1 MKNNFIKILPD
12 SVQLYGNWLDDSN
25 QYDVIKSFK
34 KGGLTYTIVN
44 DNIKFYAYNDY
55 FYKNC
60 IMSYDLPVTINDATY
75 SSIDEI
81 TTALNDIYPDDN
93 NSGEGGGSIDVDVD
107 DHLSTLSTNPVQNKV
122 VTQVLNGKADKS
134 EIPSLGGYATEN
146 WVEGQG
152 YLKEHQDL
160 SEYAKKNEVPTLPQF
175 RTINGQ
181 KITGDT
187 TNIVIEGGGG
197 GETITVDSEL
207 STTSTN
213 PLQNKAI
220 TNALSNKANLS
231 DIPSLNGYAT
241 ENWVL
246 NKKYLTQHQ
255 DLSDYA
261 TKADLN
267 KKQDVL
273 VSGQNIKTINGQD
286 IFGSGD
292 ITIESDGVKKWE
304 GTRAEYNALGT
315 YDENTLYIIT
325 DENVEYAK
333 KTDIPSLTGYATQ
346 TWVEEQGYLK
356 EEQDKLSAGT
366 GIKIE
371 NNVVSAKIWQGTK
384 AEYNAITTK
393 DSDTIY
399 LIYEE

>member
-1 MKNNFIKILPD
+1 MKNNFIKILHD
-12 SVQLYGNWLDDSN
+12 SVQLFGNWIDDSN

-34 KGGLTYTIVN
+34 KGGLTYQIVN

-60 IMSYDLPVTINDATY
+60 IMSYDLPVTINDVSY
-75 SSIDEI
+75 SDIDEI

-93 NSGEGGGSIDVDVD
+93 NSGEGGGSIDVD
-107 DHLSTLSTNPVQNKV
+107 DHLSTVSTNPVQNKI
-122 VTQVLNGKADKS
+122 VTQVLNGKADKT
-134 EIPSLGGYATEN
+134 EIPSLDGYATET

-160 SEYAKKNEVPTLPQF
+160 SEYAKKTEVPTLPKF

-187 TNIVIEGGGG
+187 TNIVIEGGSG
-197 GETITVDSEL
+197 GETITVDSGL

-213 PLQNKAI
+213 PVQNKAI
-220 TNALSNKANLS
+220 TNALNNKANLS
-231 DIPSLNGYAT
+231 DIPSLDGYAT

-246 NKKYLTQHQ
+246 NKKYLTKHQ
-255 DLSDYA
+255 DLSD
-261 TKADLN
+261 
-267 KKQDVL
+267 
-273 VSGQNIKTINGQD
+273 
-286 IFGSGD
+286 
-292 ITIESDGVKKWE
+292 
-304 GTRAEYNALGT
+304 
-315 YDENTLYIIT
+315 
-325 DENVEYAK
+325 YAK

-346 TWVEEQGYLK
+346 TWVNGQNFAKKSDIPSVTGYATQTWVNGQNFAKKTDIPSLDGYATQTWVEEQGYLK
-356 EEQDKLSAGT
+356 EQQNKLTAGT

-384 AEYNAITTK
+384 AEYNAITPK

-399 LIYEE
+399 LIYE

>member
-1 MKNNFIKILPD
+1 MKNNFIKILSD

-34 KGGLTYTIVN
+34 KGGLTYQIVN

-60 IMSYDLPVTINDATY
+60 IMSYDLPVTINDTTY
-75 SSIDEI
+75 SNIDEI
-81 TTALNDIYPDDN
+81 TDALNDIYPDDN
-93 NSGEGGGSIDVDVD
+93 NSGEGGGSIDVD

-146 WVEGQG
+146 WVNNQG

-160 SEYAKKNEVPTLPQF
+160 SDYAKKNEVPTLPEF

-207 STTSTN
+207 SNTSTN

-220 TNALSNKANLS
+220 TNALNNKANLS
-231 DIPSLNGYAT
+231 DIPSLDGYAT

-255 DLSDYA
+255 DLSD
-261 TKADLN
+261 
-267 KKQDVL
+267 
-273 VSGQNIKTINGQD
+273 
-286 IFGSGD
+286 
-292 ITIESDGVKKWE
+292 
-304 GTRAEYNALGT
+304 
-315 YDENTLYIIT
+315 
-325 DENVEYAK
+325 YAK

-356 EEQDKLSAGT
+356 EEQNKLTAGT

-371 NNVVSAKIWQGTK
+371 NNTVSAKIWQGTK
-384 AEYNAITTK
+384 EQYNAITSK
-393 DSDTIY
+393 DADTIY
-399 LIYEE
+399 LIYE

>member
-1 MKNNFIKILPD
+1 MVSLFFMYNLYNKPNIMKNNFIKILSD
-12 SVQLYGNWLDDSN
+12 SVQLFGNWIDDSN

-60 IMSYDLPVTINDATY
+60 IMSYDLPVTINDTTY
-75 SSIDEI
+75 SSIDEL

-93 NSGEGGGSIDVDVD
+93 NSGEGGGSIDVDD
-107 DHLSTLSTNPVQNKV
+107 KLSTTSTNPVQNKV

-134 EIPSLGGYATEN
+134 EIPSLNGYATEN

-160 SEYAKKNEVPTLPQF
+160 SDYAKKNEVPTLPQF

-187 TNIVIEGGGG
+187 TNIVIEGGSG

-207 STTSTN
+207 SATSTN
-213 PLQNKAI
+213 PVQNKAI
-220 TNALSNKANLS
+220 TNALNNKANLS
-231 DIPSLNGYAT
+231 DIPSLDGYAT

-246 NKKYLTQHQ
+246 NKKYLTEHQ
-255 DLSDYA
+255 DL
-261 TKADLN
+261 T
-267 KKQDVL
+267 
-273 VSGQNIKTINGQD
+273 G
-286 IFGSGD
+286 
-292 ITIESDGVKKWE
+292 
-304 GTRAEYNALGT
+304 
-315 YDENTLYIIT
+315 
-325 DENVEYAK
+325 YAK
-333 KTDIPSLTGYATQ
+333 KSDIPSLTGYATQ
-346 TWVEEQGYLK
+346 TWVNGQNFAKKSDIPSLTGYATYTWVISQNYAKKTDIPSVTDYATEEWVEEQGYLK
-356 EEQDKLSAGT
+356 EHQDISGKQDKLTAGT

-384 AEYNAITTK
+384 TQFNAITSK

-399 LIYEE
+399 LIYE

>member
-60 IMSYDLPVTINDATY
+60 IMSYDLPVTINDTTY
-75 SSIDEI
+75 SNIDEI
-81 TTALNDIYPDDN
+81 TDALNDIYPDDN
-93 NSGEGGGSIDVDVD
+93 NSGEGGGSIDVD

-134 EIPSLGGYATEN
+134 EIPSLGGYATED
-146 WVEGQG
+146 WVNSKN
-152 YLKEHQDL
+152 YLTQHQDL
-160 SEYAKKNEVPTLPQF
+160 SDYAKKNEVPTLPQF

-187 TNIVIEGGGG
+187 TNIVIEGGSG

-220 TNALSNKANLS
+220 TNALNNKANLS

-246 NKKYLTQHQ
+246 NKKYLTEHQ
-255 DLSDYA
+255 DLSD
-261 TKADLN
+261 
-267 KKQDVL
+267 
-273 VSGQNIKTINGQD
+273 
-286 IFGSGD
+286 
-292 ITIESDGVKKWE
+292 
-304 GTRAEYNALGT
+304 
-315 YDENTLYIIT
+315 
-325 DENVEYAK
+325 YAK
-333 KTDIPSLTGYATQ
+333 KTDIPSLTGYAAQTWVNGQNFAKKTDIPSVTGYATQ

-356 EEQDKLSAGT
+356 EHQDISGKQDKLSAGT
-366 GIKIE
+366 GIKIK

-384 AEYNAITTK
+384 EQYNAITSK

-399 LIYEE
+399 LIYEA

>member
-1 MKNNFIKILPD
+1 MVSLFFLMHNLYNKPNIMKNNFIKILSD
-12 SVQLYGNWLDDSN
+12 SVQLFGNWIDDSN
-25 QYDVIKSFK
+25 QYDVIKSLK

-60 IMSYDLPVTINDATY
+60 IMSYDLPVTINDVSY
-75 SSIDEI
+75 SDIDEI

-93 NSGEGGGSIDVDVD
+93 NSGEGGGSIDVD
-107 DHLSTLSTNPVQNKV
+107 DHLSTVSTNPVQNKV

-134 EIPSLGGYATEN
+134 EIPSLNGYATED
-146 WVEGQG
+146 WVNNQG

-160 SEYAKKNEVPTLPQF
+160 SDYAKKNEVPTLPQF

-187 TNIVIEGGGG
+187 TNIVIEGGSG

-213 PLQNKAI
+213 PVQNKAI
-220 TNALSNKANLS
+220 TNALNNKANLS
-231 DIPSLNGYAT
+231 DIPSLDGYAT

-255 DLSDYA
+255 DL
-261 TKADLN
+261 T
-267 KKQDVL
+267 
-273 VSGQNIKTINGQD
+273 G
-286 IFGSGD
+286 
-292 ITIESDGVKKWE
+292 
-304 GTRAEYNALGT
+304 
-315 YDENTLYIIT
+315 
-325 DENVEYAK
+325 YAK

-356 EEQDKLSAGT
+356 EQQNKLTAGT

-384 AEYNAITTK
+384 AEYNAITSK
-393 DSDTIY
+393 DADTIY
-399 LIYEE
+399 LIYE

>member
-1 MKNNFIKILPD
+1 MKNNFIKILSD
-12 SVQLYGNWLDDSN
+12 SVQLFGNWLDDSN

-34 KGGLTYTIVN
+34 KGGLTYQIVN

-60 IMSYDLPVTINDATY
+60 IMSYDLPVTINDVEY
-75 SSIDEI
+75 SNIDEI
-81 TTALNDIYPDDN
+81 TDALNDIYPDDN
-93 NSGEGGGSIDVDVD
+93 NSGEGGGGSIDVD
-107 DHLSTLSTNPVQNKV
+107 DHLSTVSTNPVQNKI

-134 EIPSLGGYATEN
+134 EIPSLTGYATED

-160 SEYAKKNEVPTLPQF
+160 SEYAKKNEVPRLPEF

-187 TNIVIEGGGG
+187 TNIVIEGGSG

-213 PLQNKAI
+213 PVQNKTI
-220 TNALSNKANLS
+220 TNALNNKANLS
-231 DIPSLNGYAT
+231 DIPSLDGYAT
-241 ENWVL
+241 ENWAL
-246 NKKYLTQHQ
+246 NKNYLTHHQ
-255 DLSDYA
+255 DLS
-261 TKADLN
+261 
-267 KKQDVL
+267 
-273 VSGQNIKTINGQD
+273 G
-286 IFGSGD
+286 
-292 ITIESDGVKKWE
+292 
-304 GTRAEYNALGT
+304 
-315 YDENTLYIIT
+315 
-325 DENVEYAK
+325 YAK

-346 TWVEEQGYLK
+346 TWVLNKKYLTEHQDLSGYAKKTDIPSLTGYATQTWVNGQNFAKKTDIQSLDGYATEEWVNSQGYLK
-356 EEQDKLSAGT
+356 EQQNKLTAGT

-384 AEYNAITTK
+384 EQFNAITTK

-399 LIYEE
+399 LIYE

>member
-1 MKNNFIKILPD
+1 MKNNFIKILQD

-60 IMSYDLPVTINDATY
+60 IMSYDLPVTINDVSY
-75 SSIDEI
+75 SSIDDI
-81 TTALNDIYPDDN
+81 TDALNDIYPDDN
-93 NSGEGGGSIDVDVD
+93 NSGEGGGESITID
-107 DHLSTLSTNPVQNKV
+107 DKLSTTSINPVQNKV
-122 VTQVLNGKADKS
+122 VTQVLNGKADKT
-134 EIPSLGGYATEN
+134 EIPSLNGYATEN

-160 SEYAKKNEVPTLPQF
+160 SEYAKKTDIPSLPQF

-187 TNIVIEGGGG
+187 TNIVIEGGSG
-197 GETITVDSEL
+197 GEAITIDSEL
-207 STTSTN
+207 SNTSIN

-220 TNALSNKANLS
+220 TNALNNKASLS
-231 DIPSLNGYAT
+231 DIPSLDGYAT

-255 DLSDYA
+255 DL
-261 TKADLN
+261 T
-267 KKQDVL
+267 
-273 VSGQNIKTINGQD
+273 G
-286 IFGSGD
+286 
-292 ITIESDGVKKWE
+292 
-304 GTRAEYNALGT
+304 
-315 YDENTLYIIT
+315 
-325 DENVEYAK
+325 YAK
-333 KTDIPSLTGYATQ
+333 KSDIPSLTGYATQ
-346 TWVEEQGYLK
+346 TWVNGQNFAKKSDIPSLDDYATQTWVSNQGYLTQHQDISGK
-356 EEQDKLSAGT
+356 QDKLSSGT

-384 AEYNAITTK
+384 AQYNAITSK
-393 DSDTIY
+393 DADTIY
-399 LIYEE
+399 LIYE

>member
-1 MKNNFIKILPD
+1 MVSLFFLMHNLYNKPNIMKNNFIKILSD
-12 SVQLYGNWLDDSN
+12 SVQLFGNWIDDSN
-25 QYDVIKSFK
+25 QYDVIKSLK

-60 IMSYDLPVTINDATY
+60 IMSYDLPVTINDVSY
-75 SSIDEI
+75 SDIDEI

-93 NSGEGGGSIDVDVD
+93 NSGEGGGSIDVD
-107 DHLSTLSTNPVQNKV
+107 DHLSTVSTNPVQNKV

-134 EIPSLGGYATEN
+134 EIPSLNGYATED
-146 WVEGQG
+146 WVNNQG

-160 SEYAKKNEVPTLPQF
+160 SDYAKKNEVPTLPQF

-187 TNIVIEGGGG
+187 TNIVIEGGSG

-213 PLQNKAI
+213 PVQNKAI
-220 TNALSNKANLS
+220 TNALNNKANLS
-231 DIPSLNGYAT
+231 DIPSLDGYAT

-255 DLSDYA
+255 DLTGYAKKTDIPSLTGYA
-261 TKADLN
+261 TQTWVN
-267 KKQDVL
+267 
-273 VSGQNIKTINGQD
+273 GQNYAKKTDIPSLTGYATQSWVNGQN
-286 IFGSGD
+286 F
-292 ITIESDGVKKWE
+292 
-304 GTRAEYNALGT
+304 
-315 YDENTLYIIT
+315 
-325 DENVEYAK
+325 AK

-356 EEQDKLSAGT
+356 EQQNKLTAGT

-384 AEYNAITTK
+384 AEYNAITSK
-393 DSDTIY
+393 DADTIY
-399 LIYEE
+399 LIYE

>member
-34 KGGLTYTIVN
+34 KGGLTYQIVN

-60 IMSYDLPVTINDATY
+60 IMSYDLPVTINDVSY

-81 TTALNDIYPDDN
+81 TDALNDIYPDDN
-93 NSGEGGGSIDVDVD
+93 NSGEGGGESITID
-107 DHLSTLSTNPVQNKV
+107 DKLSTTSTNPVQNKV

-134 EIPSLGGYATEN
+134 EIPSLGGYATED
-146 WVEGQG
+146 WVNNQG

-220 TNALSNKANLS
+220 TNALNNKANLS
-231 DIPSLNGYAT
+231 DIPSLDGYAT

-261 TKADLN
+261 KKTDIPSLN
-267 KKQDVL
+267 GYATENWVN
-273 VSGQNIKTINGQD
+273 GQN
-286 IFGSGD
+286 F
-292 ITIESDGVKKWE
+292 
-304 GTRAEYNALGT
+304 
-315 YDENTLYIIT
+315 
-325 DENVEYAK
+325 AK

-346 TWVEEQGYLK
+346 TWVNGQNFAKKTDIPSLTGYATQTWVNNQGYLK
-356 EEQDKLSAGT
+356 EHQDISGKQDKLSAGT

-371 NNVVSAKIWQGTK
+371 NNTVSAKIWQGTK
-384 AEYNAITTK
+384 EQYNAITSK
-393 DSDTIY
+393 NSDTIY
-399 LIYEE
+399 LIYE

>member
-60 IMSYDLPVTINDATY
+60 IMSYDLPVTINDVSY

-81 TTALNDIYPDDN
+81 TDALNDIYPDDN
-93 NSGEGGGSIDVDVD
+93 NSGEGGGSIDVD
-107 DHLSTLSTNPVQNKV
+107 DHLSTVSTNPVQNKI

-134 EIPSLGGYATEN
+134 EIPSLNGYATED

-160 SEYAKKNEVPTLPQF
+160 SDYAKKNEVPTLPQF

>member
-1 MKNNFIKILPD
+1 MKNNFIKILSD
-12 SVQLYGNWLDDSN
+12 SVQLFGNWIDDSN

-60 IMSYDLPVTINDATY
+60 IMSYDLPVTINDVSY
-75 SSIDEI
+75 SDIDEI

-93 NSGEGGGSIDVDVD
+93 NSGEGGGSIDVD
-107 DHLSTLSTNPVQNKV
+107 DHLSTVSTNPVQNKV

-134 EIPSLGGYATEN
+134 EIPSLGGYATET
-146 WVEGQG
+146 WVNNQG

-160 SEYAKKNEVPTLPQF
+160 SDYAKKNEVPTLPQF

-187 TNIVIEGGGG
+187 TNIVIEGGSG

-207 STTSTN
+207 SATSTN
-213 PLQNKAI
+213 PVQNKAI
-220 TNALSNKANLS
+220 TNALNNKANLS
-231 DIPSLNGYAT
+231 DIPSLDGYAT

-246 NKKYLTQHQ
+246 NKKYLTEHQ
-255 DLSDYA
+255 DL
-261 TKADLN
+261 T
-267 KKQDVL
+267 
-273 VSGQNIKTINGQD
+273 G
-286 IFGSGD
+286 
-292 ITIESDGVKKWE
+292 
-304 GTRAEYNALGT
+304 
-315 YDENTLYIIT
+315 
-325 DENVEYAK
+325 YAK
-333 KTDIPSLTGYATQ
+333 KSDIPSLTGYATQ
-346 TWVEEQGYLK
+346 TWVNGQNFAKKSDIPSLTGYATYTWVISQNYAKKTDIPSVTDYATEEWVEEQGYLK
-356 EEQDKLSAGT
+356 EHQDISGKQDKLTAGT

-384 AEYNAITTK
+384 TQFNAITSK

-399 LIYEE
+399 LIYE

>member
-75 SSIDEI
+75 SNIDEI
-81 TTALNDIYPDDN
+81 TDALNDIYPDDN
-93 NSGEGGGSIDVDVD
+93 NSGEGGGESITID
-107 DHLSTLSTNPVQNKV
+107 DKLSTTSTNPVQNKV

-134 EIPSLGGYATEN
+134 EIPSLDGYATEE
-146 WVEGQG
+146 WVNNQN
-152 YLKEHQDL
+152 YLTQHQDL
-160 SEYAKKNEVPTLPQF
+160 SDYAKKNEVPTLPQF

-187 TNIVIEGGGG
+187 TNIVIEGGSG

-207 STTSTN
+207 SNTSTN

-220 TNALSNKANLS
+220 TNALNNKANLS
-231 DIPSLNGYAT
+231 DIPSLDGYATENWVNNQGYLKEHQNLSDYAKKTDIPSLTGYAT

-246 NKKYLTQHQ
+246 NKKYLTEHQ
-255 DLSDYA
+255 DLSD
-261 TKADLN
+261 
-267 KKQDVL
+267 
-273 VSGQNIKTINGQD
+273 
-286 IFGSGD
+286 
-292 ITIESDGVKKWE
+292 
-304 GTRAEYNALGT
+304 
-315 YDENTLYIIT
+315 
-325 DENVEYAK
+325 YAK
-333 KTDIPSLTGYATQ
+333 KTDIPSVTDYATQ

-356 EEQDKLSAGT
+356 EHQDISGKQDKLSAGT

-384 AEYNAITTK
+384 AEYNAITSK
-393 DSDTIY
+393 DADTIY

>member
-1 MKNNFIKILPD
+1 MVSLFFMYNLYNKPNIMKNNFIKILSD
-12 SVQLYGNWLDDSN
+12 SVQLFGNWIDDSN

-60 IMSYDLPVTINDATY
+60 IMSYDLPVTINDTTY
-75 SSIDEI
+75 SSIDEL

-93 NSGEGGGSIDVDVD
+93 NSGEGGGSIDVDD
-107 DHLSTLSTNPVQNKV
+107 KLSTTSTNPVQNKV

-134 EIPSLGGYATEN
+134 EIPSLNGYATEN

-160 SEYAKKNEVPTLPQF
+160 SQYAKKNEVPTLPQF

-187 TNIVIEGGGG
+187 TNIVIEGGSG

-207 STTSTN
+207 SATSTN
-213 PLQNKAI
+213 PVQNKAI
-220 TNALSNKANLS
+220 TNALNNKANLS
-231 DIPSLNGYAT
+231 DIPSLDGYAT

-246 NKKYLTQHQ
+246 NKKYLTEHQ
-255 DLSDYA
+255 DL
-261 TKADLN
+261 T
-267 KKQDVL
+267 
-273 VSGQNIKTINGQD
+273 G
-286 IFGSGD
+286 
-292 ITIESDGVKKWE
+292 
-304 GTRAEYNALGT
+304 
-315 YDENTLYIIT
+315 
-325 DENVEYAK
+325 YAK
-333 KTDIPSLTGYATQ
+333 KSDIPSLTGYATQ
-346 TWVEEQGYLK
+346 TWVNGQNFAKKSDIPSLRGYATYTWVISQNYAKKTDIPSVTDYATEEWVEEQGYLK
-356 EEQDKLSAGT
+356 EHQDISGKQDKLTAGT

-384 AEYNAITTK
+384 TQFNAITSK

-399 LIYEE
+399 LIYE

>member
-1 MKNNFIKILPD
+1 MVSLFFLMHNLYNKPNIMKNNFIKILSD
-12 SVQLYGNWLDDSN
+12 SVQLFGNWIDDSN
-25 QYDVIKSFK
+25 QYDVIKSLK

-60 IMSYDLPVTINDATY
+60 IMSYDLPVTINDVSY
-75 SSIDEI
+75 SNIDDI

-93 NSGEGGGSIDVDVD
+93 NSGEGGGSIDVD
-107 DHLSTLSTNPVQNKV
+107 DHLSTSSNNPVQNKV

-134 EIPSLGGYATEN
+134 EIPSLNGYATED
-146 WVEGQG
+146 WVNNQG

-187 TNIVIEGGGG
+187 TNIVIEGGSG

-213 PLQNKAI
+213 PVQNKAI
-220 TNALSNKANLS
+220 TNALNNKANLS
-231 DIPSLNGYAT
+231 DIPSLDGYAT

-246 NKKYLTQHQ
+246 NKKYLTEHQ
-255 DLSDYA
+255 DL
-261 TKADLN
+261 T
-267 KKQDVL
+267 
-273 VSGQNIKTINGQD
+273 G
-286 IFGSGD
+286 
-292 ITIESDGVKKWE
+292 
-304 GTRAEYNALGT
+304 
-315 YDENTLYIIT
+315 
-325 DENVEYAK
+325 YAK

-346 TWVEEQGYLK
+346 TWVNGQNFAKKNDIPSLTGYATQSWVNGQNFAKKTDIPSLDGYATQTWVEEQGYLK
-356 EEQDKLSAGT
+356 EQQNKLTAGT

-384 AEYNAITTK
+384 AEYNAITSK
-393 DSDTIY
+393 DADTIY
-399 LIYEE
+399 LIYE

>member
-1 MKNNFIKILPD
+1 MVSLFFMYNLYNKPNIMKNNFIKILPD

-75 SSIDEI
+75 SNIDEI
-81 TTALNDIYPDDN
+81 TDALNDIYPDDN

-107 DHLSTLSTNPVQNKV
+107 DKLSTTSTNPVQNKV

-175 RTINGQ
+175 RTINGK

-187 TNIVIEGGGG
+187 TNIVIEGGSG
-197 GETITVDSEL
+197 GETITIDSEL
-207 STTSTN
+207 SATSTN

-220 TNALSNKANLS
+220 TNALNHKANLS
-231 DIPSLNGYAT
+231 DIPSLDGYAT

-255 DLSDYA
+255 DLSGYAKKTDIPSLTGYA
-261 TKADLN
+261 TQTWVN
-267 KKQDVL
+267 
-273 VSGQNIKTINGQD
+273 GQN
-286 IFGSGD
+286 F
-292 ITIESDGVKKWE
+292 
-304 GTRAEYNALGT
+304 
-315 YDENTLYIIT
+315 
-325 DENVEYAK
+325 AK

-356 EEQDKLSAGT
+356 EHQDISGKQDKLSAGT

-384 AEYNAITTK
+384 AQYNAITSK

-399 LIYEE
+399 LIYE

>member
-1 MKNNFIKILPD
+1 MKNNFIKILQD

-60 IMSYDLPVTINDATY
+60 IMSYDLPITINDATY
-75 SSIDEI
+75 SNIDEI

-134 EIPSLGGYATEN
+134 EIPSLTGYATEN
-146 WVEGQG
+146 WVNNQG

-160 SEYAKKNEVPTLPQF
+160 S
-175 RTINGQ
+175 
-181 KITGDT
+181 D
-187 TNIVIEGGGG
+187 
-197 GETITVDSEL
+197 
-207 STTSTN
+207 
-213 PLQNKAI
+213 
-220 TNALSNKANLS
+220 
-231 DIPSLNGYAT
+231 
-241 ENWVL
+241 
-246 NKKYLTQHQ
+246 
-255 DLSDYA
+255 
-261 TKADLN
+261 
-267 KKQDVL
+267 
-273 VSGQNIKTINGQD
+273 
-286 IFGSGD
+286 
-292 ITIESDGVKKWE
+292 
-304 GTRAEYNALGT
+304 
-315 YDENTLYIIT
+315 
-325 DENVEYAK
+325 YAK
-333 KTDIPSLTGYATQ
+333 KTDIPSLTGYATENWVNDQNFAKKTDIPSLDGYATQ

-356 EEQDKLSAGT
+356 EQQNKLTAGT

-384 AEYNAITTK
+384 NQYNAITTK
-393 DSDTIY
+393 DPDTIY
-399 LIYEE
+399 LIYE

>member
-1 MKNNFIKILPD
+1 MKNNFIKILSD
-12 SVQLYGNWLDDSN
+12 SVQLFGNWIDDSN

-60 IMSYDLPVTINDATY
+60 IMSYDLPVTINDVSY
-75 SSIDEI
+75 SDIDEI

-93 NSGEGGGSIDVDVD
+93 NSGEGGGSIDVD
-107 DHLSTLSTNPVQNKV
+107 DHLSTVSTNPVQNKV

-134 EIPSLGGYATEN
+134 EIPSLGGYATET
-146 WVEGQG
+146 WVNNQG

-160 SEYAKKNEVPTLPQF
+160 SDYAKKNEVPTLPQF

-187 TNIVIEGGGG
+187 TNIVIEGGSG

-207 STTSTN
+207 SATSTN
-213 PLQNKAI
+213 PVQNKAI
-220 TNALSNKANLS
+220 TNALNNKANLS
-231 DIPSLNGYAT
+231 DIPSLDGYAT

-246 NKKYLTQHQ
+246 NKKYLTEHQ
-255 DLSDYA
+255 DLTGYAKKSDIPSLTGYA
-261 TKADLN
+261 TQTWVN
-267 KKQDVL
+267 
-273 VSGQNIKTINGQD
+273 GQNFAKKSD
-286 IFGSGD
+286 IPSLTGYATHTWVISQ
-292 ITIESDGVKKWE
+292 
-304 GTRAEYNALGT
+304 N
-315 YDENTLYIIT
+315 
-325 DENVEYAK
+325 YAK
-333 KTDIPSLTGYATQ
+333 KTDIPSVTDYATQ

-356 EEQDKLSAGT
+356 EHQDISGKQDKLSAGT

-384 AEYNAITTK
+384 AQYNAITSK
-393 DSDTIY
+393 DADTIY
-399 LIYEE
+399 LIYEA

>member
-1 MKNNFIKILPD
+1 MKNNFIKILSD
-12 SVQLYGNWLDDSN
+12 SVQLYGNWIDDSN

-60 IMSYDLPVTINDATY
+60 IMSYDLPVTINDVSY
-75 SSIDEI
+75 SDIDEI

-93 NSGEGGGSIDVDVD
+93 NSGEGGGSIDVD
-107 DHLSTLSTNPVQNKV
+107 DHLSTVSTNPVQNKV

-134 EIPSLGGYATEN
+134 EIPSLGGYATET
-146 WVEGQG
+146 WVNNQG

-160 SEYAKKNEVPTLPQF
+160 SEYAKKNEVPVLPQF

-187 TNIVIEGGGG
+187 TNIVIEGGSG

-213 PLQNKAI
+213 PVQNKAI
-220 TNALSNKANLS
+220 TNALNNKANLS

-255 DLSDYA
+255 DL
-261 TKADLN
+261 T
-267 KKQDVL
+267 
-273 VSGQNIKTINGQD
+273 G
-286 IFGSGD
+286 
-292 ITIESDGVKKWE
+292 
-304 GTRAEYNALGT
+304 
-315 YDENTLYIIT
+315 
-325 DENVEYAK
+325 YAK

-346 TWVEEQGYLK
+346 TWVNGQNFAKKTDIQSLDGYATQTWVEEQGYLK
-356 EEQDKLSAGT
+356 EQQDKLSAGT

-384 AEYNAITTK
+384 AQFNAITTK
-393 DSDTIY
+393 DADTIY
-399 LIYEE
+399 LIYE

>member
-1 MKNNFIKILPD
+1 MRSKAEYLKYLHNIKKRLSLIWESLFFMYNLYNKPNIMKNNFIKILPD

-60 IMSYDLPVTINDATY
+60 IMSYDLPVTINDVSY
-75 SSIDEI
+75 SNIDEI
-81 TTALNDIYPDDN
+81 TDALNDIYPDDN
-93 NSGEGGGSIDVDVD
+93 NSGEGGGSIDVD

-146 WVEGQG
+146 WVNNQG

-160 SEYAKKNEVPTLPQF
+160 SGYAKKTDIPSVPPF

-197 GETITVDSEL
+197 ASITIDDKL

-213 PLQNKAI
+213 PVQNKAI
-220 TNALSNKANLS
+220 TNALNNKANLS
-231 DIPSLNGYAT
+231 DIPSLDGYAT

-261 TKADLN
+261 
-267 KKQDVL
+267 KKTDIPSLTGYATQTWVN
-273 VSGQNIKTINGQD
+273 GQN
-286 IFGSGD
+286 F
-292 ITIESDGVKKWE
+292 
-304 GTRAEYNALGT
+304 
-315 YDENTLYIIT
+315 
-325 DENVEYAK
+325 AK

-356 EEQDKLSAGT
+356 EEQNKLSAGT

-371 NNVVSAKIWQGTK
+371 NNTVSAKIWQGTK
-384 AEYNAITTK
+384 AEYNAITSK
-393 DSDTIY
+393 DADTIY

>member
-1 MKNNFIKILPD
+1 MKNNFIKILSD
-12 SVQLYGNWLDDSN
+12 SVQLYGNWLEDAN
-25 QYDVIKSFK
+25 EYDVIKSFK

-60 IMSYDLPVTINDATY
+60 IMSYDLPVTINDVSY

-81 TTALNDIYPDDN
+81 TDALNDIYPDDN
-93 NSGEGGGSIDVDVD
+93 NSGEGGGSIDVD
-107 DHLSTLSTNPVQNKV
+107 DHLSTSSNNPVQNKV

-134 EIPSLGGYATEN
+134 EIPSLNGYATET

-152 YLKEHQDL
+152 YLTQHQDL
-160 SEYAKKNEVPTLPQF
+160 SEYAKKTEVPTLPEF

-187 TNIVIEGGGG
+187 TNIVIEGGSG
-197 GETITVDSEL
+197 GETITVDSGL

-213 PLQNKAI
+213 PVQNKAI
-220 TNALSNKANLS
+220 TNALNNKANLS
-231 DIPSLNGYAT
+231 DIPSLDGYAT
-241 ENWVL
+241 ETWVL

-255 DLSDYA
+255 DL
-261 TKADLN
+261 T
-267 KKQDVL
+267 
-273 VSGQNIKTINGQD
+273 G
-286 IFGSGD
+286 
-292 ITIESDGVKKWE
+292 
-304 GTRAEYNALGT
+304 
-315 YDENTLYIIT
+315 
-325 DENVEYAK
+325 YAK

-346 TWVEEQGYLK
+346 TWVNNQGYLK
-356 EEQDKLSAGT
+356 EHQDISGKQDKLSAGT

-384 AEYNAITTK
+384 AQFNAIISK
-393 DSDTIY
+393 DADTIY
-399 LIYEE
+399 LIYE

>member
-60 IMSYDLPVTINDATY
+60 IMSYDLPVTINDVSY

-81 TTALNDIYPDDN
+81 TDALNDIYPDDN
-93 NSGEGGGSIDVDVD
+93 NSGEGGGGSIDVDVD
-107 DHLSTLSTNPVQNKV
+107 DK
-122 VTQVLNGKADKS
+122 
-134 EIPSLGGYATEN
+134 
-146 WVEGQG
+146 
-152 YLKEHQDL
+152 
-160 SEYAKKNEVPTLPQF
+160 
-175 RTINGQ
+175 
-181 KITGDT
+181 
-187 TNIVIEGGGG
+187 
-197 GETITVDSEL
+197 L

-213 PLQNKAI
+213 PVQNKAI
-220 TNALSNKANLS
+220 TNALNNKANLS
-231 DIPSLNGYAT
+231 DIPSLTGYAT

-246 NKKYLTQHQ
+246 NKKYLTEHQ

-356 EEQDKLSAGT
+356 EEQNKLSAGT

-384 AEYNAITTK
+384 ADYNAITTK

-399 LIYEE
+399 LIYE

>member
-93 NSGEGGGSIDVDVD
+93 NSGEGGGSIDVDD
-107 DHLSTLSTNPVQNKV
+107 KLSTTSTNPVQNKV

-146 WVEGQG
+146 WVNNQG

-160 SEYAKKNEVPTLPQF
+160 SDYAKKNEVPTLPEF

-207 STTSTN
+207 SNTSTN

-220 TNALSNKANLS
+220 TNALNNKANLS
-231 DIPSLNGYAT
+231 DIPSLDGYAT

-356 EEQDKLSAGT
+356 EEQNKLSAGT

-384 AEYNAITTK
+384 EQYNAITSK
-393 DSDTIY
+393 DADTIY
-399 LIYEE
+399 LIYE

>member
-1 MKNNFIKILPD
+1 MKNNFIKILSD

-160 SEYAKKNEVPTLPQF
+160 SDYAKKNEVPTLPEF

-207 STTSTN
+207 SNTSTN

-220 TNALSNKANLS
+220 TNALNNKANLS
-231 DIPSLNGYAT
+231 DIPSLDGYAT

-384 AEYNAITTK
+384 EQYNAITSK
-393 DSDTIY
+393 DADTIY
-399 LIYEE
+399 LIYE

>member
-60 IMSYDLPVTINDATY
+60 IMSYDLPVTINDVSY

-81 TTALNDIYPDDN
+81 TDALNDIYPDDN
-93 NSGEGGGSIDVDVD
+93 NSGEGGGSIDVD
-107 DHLSTLSTNPVQNKV
+107 DHLSTVSTNPVQNKI

-134 EIPSLGGYATEN
+134 EIPSLNGYATED

-160 SEYAKKNEVPTLPQF
+160 SDYAKKNEVPTLPEF

-187 TNIVIEGGGG
+187 SNIVIEGGSG
-197 GETITVDSEL
+197 GETITIDSEL

-213 PLQNKAI
+213 PVQNKAI
-220 TNALSNKANLS
+220 TNALNNKANLS
-231 DIPSLNGYAT
+231 
-241 ENWVL
+241 
-246 NKKYLTQHQ
+246 
-255 DLSDYA
+255 
-261 TKADLN
+261 
-267 KKQDVL
+267 
-273 VSGQNIKTINGQD
+273 
-286 IFGSGD
+286 
-292 ITIESDGVKKWE
+292 
-304 GTRAEYNALGT
+304 
-315 YDENTLYIIT
+315 
-325 DENVEYAK
+325 
-333 KTDIPSLTGYATQ
+333 DIPSLTGYATQ

-384 AEYNAITTK
+384 AEYNAITSK

-399 LIYEE
+399 LIYE

>member
-60 IMSYDLPVTINDATY
+60 IMSYDLPVTINDVSY

-81 TTALNDIYPDDN
+81 TDALNDIYPDDN
-93 NSGEGGGSIDVDVD
+93 NSGEGGGESITID
-107 DHLSTLSTNPVQNKV
+107 DKLSTTSTNPVQNKV

-134 EIPSLGGYATEN
+134 EIPSLGGYATED

-160 SEYAKKNEVPTLPQF
+160 SDYAKKNEVPTLPQF

-187 TNIVIEGGGG
+187 TNIVIEGGSG

-220 TNALSNKANLS
+220 TNALNNKANLS
-231 DIPSLNGYAT
+231 DIPSLDGYAT

-246 NKKYLTQHQ
+246 NKKYLTEHQ
-255 DLSDYA
+255 DLS
-261 TKADLN
+261 
-267 KKQDVL
+267 
-273 VSGQNIKTINGQD
+273 G
-286 IFGSGD
+286 
-292 ITIESDGVKKWE
+292 
-304 GTRAEYNALGT
+304 
-315 YDENTLYIIT
+315 
-325 DENVEYAK
+325 YAK

-346 TWVEEQGYLK
+346 TWVNGQNFANKTDIPSLDGYATQTWVEEQGYLK
-356 EEQDKLSAGT
+356 EQQNKLTAGT

-384 AEYNAITTK
+384 EQYNAITSK

-399 LIYEE
+399 LIYE